1 MNATPT
7 STTAT
12 SLADALRRDAPDE
25 TVRGALHVLRRH
37 ALWAAAA
44 TAMSAGLWVALAPL
58 SGAVIAPAQLKVELN
73 RKTVQHQEG
82 GIVRE
87 IFVRDGAKVRAGDPL
102 LVVADVR
109 SDAALRVTEDQL
121 RSERVRKARAMA
133 EAALE
138 SGFAYAAEPSSG
150 ALAEY
155 AARERALFTAR
166 RRMLDEQT
174 VSLQSQ
180 AEHAQAQV
188 TALLAQIEATETS
201 ARLSAEELEINE
213 KLVRQGF
220 VQRTRILALQRTE
233 ADYRAKVG
241 EYRSELAV
249 ARQRIAELQ
258 SRLAQARNQYQ
269 GQAADELKDATA
281 KVREL
286 EERLRPSQ
294 DQVERQVV
302 RAPVDGEVMAMR
314 VSSPGAVLG
323 PRDPILDVVPGRE
336 RLVVEARIR
345 PHDIDHVRSGGA
357 AEVRLGAFPGR
368 DTPLLPGVVTFVSA
382 DRVTSPAGNESW
394 FVATIEID
402 GAALERY
409 PRLRLHAGM
418 PAEAYVKTPERSVA
432 AYLARPIHDFS
443 NRAMREP

>member
-1 MNATPT
+1 M
-7 STTAT
+7 TAIT
-12 SLADALRRDAPDE
+12 RSSLADALLRDARDE
-25 TVRGALHVLRRH
+25 KVASAARVLRRQ
-37 ALWAAAA
+37 AWAAVAAAA
-44 TAMSAGLWVALAPL
+44 VLGGLWIALAPI

-87 IFVRDGAKVRAGDPL
+87 VFVRDGAKVRAGDPL

-109 SDAALRVTEDQL
+109 NDAAFKLIQDQL
-121 RSERVRKARAMA
+121 QSEQVRKSRAMA

-138 SGFAYAAEPSSG
+138 ARFAYADDAAPN
-150 ALAEY
+150 AEY
-155 AARERALFTAR
+155 VMRERVLFGAR

-174 VSLQSQ
+174 AALQSQ
-180 AEHAQAQV
+180 IQQAQAQV
-188 TALLAQIEATETS
+188 TALLAQIGATETS
-201 ARLSAEELEINE
+201 ARLSAEELEIND
-213 KLVRQGF
+213 KLARQGF

-233 ADYRAKVG
+233 ADYRAKIG

-269 GQAADELKDATA
+269 SQAADEVKDASA

-286 EERLRPSQ
+286 EERLRPSR

-323 PRDPILDVVPGRE
+323 PRDPILDVVPERE
-336 RLVVEARIR
+336 RIVVEARIR
-345 PHDIDHVRSGGA
+345 PQDIDHVRSSGV
-357 AEVRLGAFPGR
+357 AEVRLGAFSSR

-382 DRVTSPAGNESW
+382 DRLSNPANGESF

-402 GAALERY
+402 GASLARH
-409 PRLRLHAGM
+409 PDLRLHAGM
-418 PAEAYVKTPERSVA
+418 PAEVYVKTPERSVA
-432 AYLARPIHDFS
+432 AYLARPLHDFS